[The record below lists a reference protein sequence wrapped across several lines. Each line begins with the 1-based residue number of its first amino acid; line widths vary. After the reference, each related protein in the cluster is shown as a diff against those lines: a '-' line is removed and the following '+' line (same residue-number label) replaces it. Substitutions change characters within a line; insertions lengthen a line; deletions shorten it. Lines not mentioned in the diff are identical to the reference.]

1 MTSIHINERPPFS
14 LAKSTKDSATATA
27 TATATKKKKFVGLV
41 VFFSGVGLVGFSAT
55 QYSYS
60 SDGGGGGGIRAST
73 AIEGNFLSVDSRSSG
88 SSPDGTCVP
97 SSGTWSGK
105 SFNGDG
111 SSPFETCYKYAPTG
125 EECWSKSYFDNPY
138 LDVDAWHECQPTP
151 YNGETDDVWNFLNSG
166 AASNTCGSPC
176 QDFVSTADKIID

>member
-1 MTSIHINERPPFS
+1 MSSIHINERTAFS
-14 LAKSTKDSATATA
+14 LAKSTKNSVTA

-41 VFFSGVGLVGFSAT
+41 VFISGVGLVGFSAARN
-55 QYSYS
+55 SPS
-60 SDGGGGGGIRAST
+60 SSGGGGGGIRASA
-73 AIEGNFLSVDSRSSG
+73 AIERNFLSVDSRSSG

-105 SFNGDG
+105 SFNGYG

-125 EECWSKSYFDNPY
+125 EECWSKSRT
-138 LDVDAWHECQPTP
+138 LGKVTWRECQPAP
-151 YNGETDDVWNFLNSG
+151 GDCNQESEAVWKFLNSG

-176 QDFVSTADKIID
+176 QDFSLCYN